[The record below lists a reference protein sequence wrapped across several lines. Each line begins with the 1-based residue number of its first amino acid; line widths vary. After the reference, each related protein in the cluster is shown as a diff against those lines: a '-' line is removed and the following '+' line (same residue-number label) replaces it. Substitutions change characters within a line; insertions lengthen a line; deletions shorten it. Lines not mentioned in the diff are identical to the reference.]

1 MRKNTRKIFVFF
13 LALCITCASIS
24 FPVYAGNGANKS
36 VDSSAYIVV
45 NGKTLYAF
53 DYYNGTVTNTIDGL
67 SYDEN
72 SNTLTLNN
80 YDQPDSVITVNEM
93 GEDFNI
99 QVNGTNSILQLS
111 VWGFGYGGSCYLK
124 GSGSLTVNKKKSA
137 DIAIILNSEKSNSKF
152 QVASSVIL
160 KAYSKSGNP
169 VIGMDSSTCST
180 NGIYFEDTSF
190 NKNVVAGSHTTD
202 KTCTAV
208 DTGEK
213 WMLYACTRNN
223 DATHTYG
230 AQKRMTSDGQEY
242 YVIFQITNDATYGN
256 IAHEATD
263 DYGNPLPES
272 EFTIDSSDENTFYA
286 IDASASNR
294 KQFKVYTKNVSGNYG
309 IYSAYYHEN
318 GQESGL
324 LYSIYT
330 LATYEDLL
338 LAVPVA
344 DEQKISS
351 IPAGYETVA
360 GNTYYDYYYHAESLS
375 TEKDPCAFGHT
386 PTSSTQKATT
396 SKSGKSITTCSV
408 CKKKL
413 AEVSIPKVSSI
424 KLSSSAF
431 TYNGKSIKPSVT
443 VKDSKGRSLE
453 KNTDYKITYSK
464 GRKSVG
470 QYTVKVTLKGSY
482 YSGSKTLK
490 FKILP
495 KKTSL
500 SSVKGS
506 KKALNVKWKKQSTQT
521 NGYQLQYSKNSNF
534 KNAKTTTVT
543 KNKTTSKKISK
554 LSSKKKYYV
563 RIRTYKNVKINGKNT
578 KLYSSWSGKKSV
590 KTK

>member
-256 IAHEATD
+256 IAKQPMTMAILFRKV
-263 DYGNPLPES
+263 NLPLILPMKIP
-272 EFTIDSSDENTFYA
+272 FTQLMLLHPTANSS
-286 IDASASNR
+286 
-294 KQFKVYTKNVSGNYG
+294 K
-309 IYSAYYHEN
+309 
-318 GQESGL
+318 
-324 LYSIYT
+324 
-330 LATYEDLL
+330 
-338 LAVPVA
+338 
-344 DEQKISS
+344 
-351 IPAGYETVA
+351 
-360 GNTYYDYYYHAESLS
+360 
-375 TEKDPCAFGHT
+375 
-386 PTSSTQKATT
+386 
-396 SKSGKSITTCSV
+396 
-408 CKKKL
+408 
-413 AEVSIPKVSSI
+413 SIPKTEAVTMASI
-424 KLSSSAF
+424 PLTITRTVRNPVCYTASIHLPPTKICSLPFRLLTNRKFQASRQAMKQLQVIPIMTIITMQNPSAQ
-431 TYNGKSIKPSVT
+431 K
-443 VKDSKGRSLE
+443 
-453 KNTDYKITYSK
+453 
-464 GRKSVG
+464 
-470 QYTVKVTLKGSY
+470 
-482 YSGSKTLK
+482 
-490 FKILP
+490 KILVP
-495 KKTSL
+495 LDIHRLQVPRKRRLLNQERALLPVL
-500 SSVKGS
+500 S
-506 KKALNVKWKKQSTQT
+506 AR
-521 NGYQLQYSKNSNF
+521 KNSLRYPSRRFLPSNCPLLPLL
-534 KNAKTTTVT
+534 TTVSPL
-543 KNKTTSKKISK
+543 NH
-554 LSSKKKYYV
+554 L
-563 RIRTYKNVKINGKNT
+563 
-578 KLYSSWSGKKSV
+578 LQ
-590 KTK
+590 